1 VGAEPRFSGYLRVVG
16 YQRAPLQPQLCVT
29 YGGQT
34 VLPTLWKAFL
44 MSLWTPGGEHPV
56 DPAGTDAPTAA
67 AGLGGQRLSPEQE
80 AEAQEIAAEM
90 AQVREQLSQVPAA
103 VVVANHAMGCY
114 ELAAIHL
121 SHQPPRLD
129 EAQLAIDAFG
139 ALVGTL
145 TGKLGP
151 DEATLA
157 DALAQIRLAFVQVK
171 ASWESGPGA
180 PEADGAP
187 GAG

>member
-1 VGAEPRFSGYLRVVG
+1 
-16 YQRAPLQPQLCVT
+16 
-29 YGGQT
+29 
-34 VLPTLWKAFL
+34 

-56 DPAGTDAPTAA
+56 DPAGTDAPTSAP
-67 AGLGGQRLSPEQE
+67 GLGDQRLSPEQE

-145 TGKLGP
+145 TGRLGA
-151 DEATLA
+151 DEATLS

-171 ASWESGPGA
+171 ASWESGQAVQGGPADQGA
-180 PEADGAP
+180 PEADATE
-187 GAG
+187 